1 MDILTSLLTLIVVA
15 RLLGHLAE
23 RLGQPAVVGEM
34 VAGVLVGPAV
44 FGLVEA
50 SPALSG
56 IASLAIFLVILATGL
71 EMNVRDLLR
80 ALTGRG
86 ALLALAGFVLPFAG
100 GVAVGLAFALDPMR
114 TIFLGLCISITALP
128 VAVKILDD
136 LGLIGTPIASFA
148 ISTAIVNDVIALFV
162 LGVILAL
169 PPQMEWSQVITA
181 GSISMAKLA
190 ALIGLVLGL
199 SQLLKLLHQRGV
211 NIARLPEWLVG
222 VFGPD
227 ALFGIVV
234 VFVMVFGSI
243 SGALGFHFV
252 IGAFF
257 GALLIDRQHFVA
269 ARYEDLKRTIG
280 SVTSGFLAPV
290 FLASLGLEFKFPSLD
305 YLPFVITVVA
315 VSILTKVAAGWWGG
329 RQIGLGRREALGLG
343 CILNGRGVMELVIA
357 SIAYQRGFIGPNL
370 FSALVLM
377 GIVTTLLTPV
387 LFNWAMPS
395 AARQRYAAAHRRT
408 DDPPMPFDADASK
421 HPD

>member
-1 MDILTSLLTLIVVA
+1 MDILTSLLTLIIVA

-34 VAGVLVGPAV
+34 VAGVLLGPAV

-50 SPALSG
+50 SEALSG
-56 IASLAIFLVILATGL
+56 IASLAIFLVNLATGL
-71 EMNVRDLLR
+71 EMNVRDLFQALR
-80 ALTGRG
+80 GRG
-86 ALLALAGFVLPFAG
+86 ALLALAGFSLPFAG
-100 GVAVGLAFALDPMR
+100 GVAIGLVYGLDPMR

-128 VAVKILDD
+128 VAVKILAD
-136 LGLIGTPIASFA
+136 LGLIGTPIASLA
-148 ISTAIVNDVIALFV
+148 VSTAIVNDVIALFV

-169 PPQMEWSQVITA
+169 PPQLDWGQVITV
-181 GSISMAKLA
+181 GSLSMAKLA
-190 ALIGLVLGL
+190 LLMALILGL
-199 SQLLKLLHQRGV
+199 NQVLKRLHQRGV
-211 NIARLPEWLVG
+211 NITRLPEWLVG
-222 VFGPD
+222 VFGPE

-243 SGALGFHFV
+243 SAALGFHFV

-269 ARYEDLKRTIG
+269 ARYEDLKRTLE

-305 YLPFVITVVA
+305 YLPFVLTVVV
-315 VSILTKVAAGWWGG
+315 VSVLTKVAAGWWGG
-329 RQIGLGRREALGLG
+329 HLLGMSRRESLGLG

-377 GIVTTLLTPV
+377 GIVTTLLTPL
-387 LFNWAMPS
+387 LFNWAMS
-395 AARQRYAAAHRRT
+395 AADRERYASRHRQ
-408 DDPPMPFDADASK
+408 AE
-421 HPD
+421 